1 MLDGDFKIW
10 PILLVGVVAWYII
23 RSLGQIKL
31 EEARRYLTEG
41 AVLLDVRTPE
51 EYSQDHIEGSVNLPL
66 PHLLREIGSVVK
78 DKETV
83 ILCHCLSGVRS
94 GSAVSR
100 LKRMGYRAYN
110 IGSIHRAK
118 KLALL

>member
-1 MLDGDFKIW
+1 MVDGDIKIW
-10 PILLVGVVAWYII
+10 PILLIGIVAWYII
-23 RSLGQIKL
+23 RSLGQVKL
-31 EEARRYLTEG
+31 NAARRHLTEG
-41 AVLLDVRTPE
+41 AVLLDVRSPE
-51 EYSQDHIEGSVNLPL
+51 EYSQGHIEGSVNLPL
-66 PHLLREIGSVVK
+66 PHLLRDISSVVQ

-110 IGSIHRAK
+110 VGSIHRAK
-118 KLALL
+118 KLV